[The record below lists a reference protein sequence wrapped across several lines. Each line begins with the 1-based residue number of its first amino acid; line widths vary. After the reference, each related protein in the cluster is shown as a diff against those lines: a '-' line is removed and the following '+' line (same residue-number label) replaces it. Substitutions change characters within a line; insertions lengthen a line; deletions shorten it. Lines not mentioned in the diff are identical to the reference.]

1 MSKLLELKSTREHLW
16 HDAIKFLSEHRQ
28 DDGLL
33 SSEDEQHYRFMMEGI
48 FALDKETDRLKEQAK
63 KDREIRQAEEER
75 PVLGIK
81 PYYVAAWQRIG
92 AIAEAIERQCQS
104 LNGDTKL
111 VQRWANEIGCQCA
124 LIESLT
130 DEDHVE
136 IYNTLRE

>member
-1 MSKLLELKSTREHLW
+1 MNKLLELKEKRARLRNDAKEFLAEHC
-16 HDAIKFLSEHRQ
+16 Q

-33 SSEDEQHYRFMMEGI
+33 SSEDETHYHYMLEGI
-48 FALDKETDRLKEQAK
+48 YALDHEIDRLTEQAK
-63 KDREIRQAEEER
+63 TDREIRQAEEER
-75 PVLGIK
+75 PVIGIK

-92 AIAEAIERQCQS
+92 ALAEAIERQYQS

-111 VQRWANEIGCQCA
+111 VQRWANEIGWQCS

-130 DEDHVE
+130 DEDHVD